1 MLPFNVR
8 KNKSSLTLLGIIH
21 FFVIK
26 IFKAG
31 TSELLVFLGQ
41 MYQVFLHDMVIVYF
55 QKEKKAFRYI
65 VFLS

>member
-1 MLPFNVR
+1 M
-8 KNKSSLTLLGIIH
+8 GIIH